1 MANGW
6 WTRTNAWARKVHVDH
21 GHWRTVAWFA
31 SPLASALALFLAW
44 LQAQVA
50 PTVGSYLA
58 VAVGWVF
65 IGGLALAVLA
75 WIWVTIGSDDR
86 GFWAPPLGLAVML
99 IATAVLYAFVGRYFI
114 SFTPSVEGLTARQAR
129 LRLIDADLLPV
140 HTQPSMWSVPERALI
155 VQDQW
160 PPPWVP
166 TPHGGRVT
174 LTLALDVSH
183 LEGTPVGALVEYGL
197 SYNDYVRHDFHD
209 WYLGD
214 LKPAWLR
221 HAELR
226 AHTPDGFN
234 SVAYR
239 FYEVLKLQLPGFAG
253 VDPSSGLLVTG
264 VPGILSPLL
273 TAAVSE
279 ETVVWDSVDGSLT
292 FAPVTLGDS
301 LEQMDQKATA
311 AARPFVFERRRVR
324 SWGEI
329 WGIYREGRTVGLLR
343 KSDEH
348 SDHVPGWAIVSFQR
362 SPPSVI
368 KRPSP

>member
-1 MANGW
+1 MA
-6 WTRTNAWARKVHVDH
+6 
-21 GHWRTVAWFA
+21 
-31 SPLASALALFLAW
+31 FL
-44 LQAQVA
+44 
-50 PTVGSYLA
+50 T
-58 VAVGWVF
+58 
-65 IGGLALAVLA
+65 
-75 WIWVTIGSDDR
+75 TI
-86 GFWAPPLGLAVML
+86 MY
-99 IATAVLYAFVGRYFI
+99 ATI
-114 SFTPSVEGLTARQAR
+114 
-129 LRLIDADLLPV
+129 
-140 HTQPSMWSVPERALI
+140 
-155 VQDQW
+155 
-160 PPPWVP
+160 
-166 TPHGGRVT
+166 
-174 LTLALDVSH
+174 
-183 LEGTPVGALVEYGL
+183 
-197 SYNDYVRHDFHD
+197 FHD

-311 AARPFVFERRRVR
+311 AARPFVLSDGASARGAR
-324 SWGEI
+324 SGVFTARGGPLACSASRTSTVI
-329 WGIYREGRTVGLLR
+329 TCRAGRSSHF
-343 KSDEH
+343 SDLH
-348 SDHVPGWAIVSFQR
+348 RA
-362 SPPSVI
+362 
-368 KRPSP
+368 